1 MGGRGT
7 FAAGNPVPYTYRT
20 VDKIE
25 GVKVLI
31 GIDGKH
37 NLPVEAHSSEAYIR
51 LKPDGTFHEMR
62 FYDKDHHLIREIAY
76 HPEPNLNGGDRK
88 ESILHIHEYT
98 HPGHFQSRSSAR
110 KLSDAE
116 YKNIAGIFLG
126 VRKNARR

>member
-116 YKNIAGIFLG
+116 YKKYSRYFLG